1 MNFNEAKKLL
11 ADKDQLQVL
20 EGFETLSE
28 GEQATLLKQISEIDW
43 DMLAKV
49 GADKIEKPEIG
60 TIEPLGA
67 VDIKEIE
74 ARKDEFTSEG
84 IRALQAGKVAA
95 LLLAGG
101 MGTRLGSD
109 KPKGET
115 NMGLTK
121 EIYIFQR
128 HMECLLEV
136 SEACGKTIPLYI
148 MTSEKNDA
156 ETQRFFEEKNYF
168 GYPKDHVK
176 FFQQE
181 MAVAVDYDG
190 KILKEEPGRLATSPN
205 GNGGWFS
212 SLAKAGYIDDL
223 HERGI
228 EWINIFAV
236 DNVLQ
241 KICDPAFVGATLL
254 SGSESGSKVVRKV
267 DAHEKMGVLCRE
279 DGKPSIVEY
288 YEMSDEMAE
297 ATNADGELTYA
308 FGVILNYLFKVE
320 KLEEIVAA
328 KLPVHIVEKKIPYVT
343 ADGTYVK
350 PEEPNGYK
358 FETLVVDMIRMMDN
372 TVPYE
377 VVREKEFAPVKNLH
391 GVDSLDSARELL
403 QKNGV
408 EL

>member
-11 ADKDQLQVL
+11 EERKQAQVL
-20 EGFETLSE
+20 EGFANLSKE
-28 GEQATLLKQISEIDW
+28 EQDTLLDQIEKIDW
-43 DMLAKV
+43 DTIDLV
-49 GADKIEKPEIG
+49 QGETIVKPSIG
-60 TIEPLGA
+60 KIEPLAA

-74 ARKDEFTSEG
+74 ARKEEFDKAGLE
-84 IRALQAGKVAA
+84 ALSQGKVAA

-109 KPKGET
+109 KPKGEL
-115 NMGLTK
+115 NVGLTK

-128 HMECLLEV
+128 HIECLQKV
-136 SEACGKTIPLYI
+136 SELCGKTVPLYI
-148 MTSEKNDA
+148 MTSEKNDE
-156 ETQRFFEEKNYF
+156 ETQRFFKEKNYF
-168 GYPKDHVK
+168 GYPEEDVK

-181 MAVAVDYDG
+181 MAVAVDYNG
-190 KILKEEPGRLATSPN
+190 KILREEPGRLATSPN

-212 SLAKAGYIDDL
+212 SLANAGLVSDMKK
-223 HERGI
+223 RGV
-228 EWINIFAV
+228 EWINLFAV

-254 SGSESGSKVVRKV
+254 SGKESGSKVVRKV
-267 DAHEKMGVLCRE
+267 DAHEKMGVLCKE

-297 ATNADGELTYA
+297 ARNADGELTYA

-320 KLEEIVAA
+320 KLEEIVAT
-328 KLPVHIVEKKIPYVT
+328 KLPVHVVEKKIPYINDKFEV
-343 ADGTYVK
+343 VK

-358 FETLVVDMIRMMDN
+358 FEYLVVDMIRLLDD
-372 TVPYE
+372 TLPYE
-377 VVREKEFAPVKNLH
+377 VVRESEFAPIKNLH